1 MKKLNIVL
9 SVLMTL
15 FLSVSLVPPVTVY
28 ASPQDDVQ
36 AVLANLAKS
45 KETKEV
51 LVKIINNTN
60 RYINLTLDH
69 RSEFHV
75 YNLSIRPGMNQY
87 WLYSGP
93 YKYVYDVTESCGKTV
108 YGHTTFKPGSKLRI
122 GCPGRDHHDP

>member
-36 AVLANLAKS
+36 AVLANLAKP
-45 KETKEV
+45 KETKEG
-51 LVKIINNTN
+51 LVRIVNNTN

-69 RSEFHV
+69 RKEFHV
-75 YNLSIRPGMNQY
+75 YNLSVAPGVNLY
-87 WLYSGP
+87 WLYIGP
-93 YKYVYDVTESCGKTV
+93 YKYSYDSCGKTV
-108 YGHTTFKPGSKLRI
+108 VGHTTLNNKSKLRI
-122 GCPGRDHHDP
+122 GCPERGSHNNP